1 MFWAR
6 VVLILFCL
14 LDGLLAS
21 QLIWGDK
28 GAMDYVHLRRT
39 YSRLVAETEALDQHN
54 LILSETIRSLKNNP
68 AYMARVV
75 RAELNF
81 VGDKDIVY
89 LFEPEGKA
97 PVPHSERP

>member
-14 LDGLLAS
+14 LDGLFAS
-21 QLIWGDK
+21 QLIWGSK
-28 GAMDYVHLRRT
+28 GAMEYVHLRRT
-39 YSRLVAETEALDQHN
+39 YARLVAETEALDTRN
-54 LILSETIRSLKNNP
+54 MVLSEKIRSLKNNP
-68 AYMARVV
+68 AYLARVV

-89 LFEPEGKA
+89 LFEPSAKA
-97 PVPHSERP
+97 SLPPDGMP